1 MNLHPKPRLNLL
13 LPAVV
18 LALSL
23 VALRSRANVYA
34 TNIRVNDDI
43 TNVVAS
49 GGDTITIT
57 YLLNEPASL
66 GATIEFLAG
75 TNMVRSLSLPAGGSG
90 TVRGFNVVSWDTGAS
105 PIPNGTYTLAVIPRS
120 AGYTNWTQITSDTGD
135 VNTYVNDGRGIAVD
149 RNPTSRYYGRVFVSN
164 ATAGPNPTLPNDMLG
179 ILKFNADTG
188 TPDGGISSSGIDGY
202 NWLDGGVSP
211 WKLQVSADDRV
222 YVDDLAQGGQVF
234 SWDPTL
240 SSNSMVA
247 VLRADNQSANQAL
260 SGPALVGSGTNSVL
274 WMANTNHPEILKWQL
289 GANSSCV
296 SNDPGALVVSSSIA
310 TNFYD
315 VALDPA
321 GNIYTCS
328 YVLTEKDPSPRVFR
342 YHAPTVGGVVETSA
356 DWAVGGGNDTYAGAS
371 GIAVDPSGTYV
382 AVSFEGTIDL
392 GFGTNGNTKILW
404 ATNGALVTNLDL
416 GVAMQNDLN
425 HDDTACAWDAV
436 GNVYYIDNYF
446 SAWRAVSPPGT
457 NQATTIALPSIQVVN
472 SQTSTPIQ
480 ITHTAVSNG
489 TVTLDFSAGPSDSTS
504 SFTVQGAATVN
515 GTYSQITATIVQLSP
530 GLFRATFPTS
540 GPVHFYRIRR

>member
-1 MNLHPKPRLNLL
+1 MNLHQKPRLNLL
-13 LPAVV
+13 QGVV

-23 VALRSRANVYA
+23 VAVRSQANVYA

-49 GGDTITIT
+49 GATTITIT
-57 YLLNEPASL
+57 YVLNEPASL
-66 GATIEFLAG
+66 GTTIEFLAG
-75 TNMVRSLSLPAGGSG
+75 NTIVRSVSLPAGGSG

-105 PIPNGTYTLAVIPRS
+105 PIPNGTYSLAVIPKS
-120 AGYTNWTQITSDTGD
+120 AGYINWTQITSDTAD
-135 VNTYVNDGRGIAVD
+135 ANTYVNDGRGIAID

-164 ATAGPNPTLPNDMLG
+164 ATAGPNPNLPNDMLG

-188 TPDGGISSSGIDGY
+188 SAEEGISSAGLDGY

-211 WKLQVSADDRV
+211 WKLQVSANDRV
-222 YVDDLAQGGQVF
+222 YVDDLAQGGQVL

-247 VLRADNQSANQAL
+247 VLRADNQSASQAL
-260 SGPALVGSGTNSVL
+260 SGPAVVGGGTNTQL

-289 GANSSCV
+289 GGNASCV
-296 SNDPGALVVSSSIA
+296 TNDLGAVVVSSSVA

-328 YVLTEKDPSPRVFR
+328 YVLTAGDPSPRVFR
-342 YHAPTVGGVVETSA
+342 YHAPTAGGPVETTA
-356 DWAVGGGNDTYAGAS
+356 DWAVGAGNDTYAGAS
-371 GIAVDPSGTYV
+371 GIAVDSSGTYV

-416 GVAMQNDLN
+416 GVPMQNDLN

-457 NQATTIALPSIQVVN
+457 NQATTIALSSIQVVN

-480 ITHTAVSNG
+480 IAHIAVSNG
-489 TVTLDFSAGPSDSTS
+489 TVNLDFSAGPADSIS
-504 SFTVQGAATVN
+504 SFTIQGAATVN
-515 GTYSQITATIVQLSP
+515 GTYSLISATIVQLSP

-540 GPVHFYRIRR
+540 GTAHFYRIRR